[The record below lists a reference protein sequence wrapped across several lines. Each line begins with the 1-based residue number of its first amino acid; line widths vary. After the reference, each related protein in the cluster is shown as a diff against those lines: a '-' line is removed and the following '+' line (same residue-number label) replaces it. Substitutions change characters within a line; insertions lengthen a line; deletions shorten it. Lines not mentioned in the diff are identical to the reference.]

1 MFLYNCLDLSY
12 LGVEQ
17 PMAKHSN
24 IRSLTQGAI
33 SASIYLVLL
42 LIVLYI
48 PLINIVALLFLPLP
62 FIVHMFRHG
71 LKSSLLVGAVALL
84 LTVIVAPA
92 PMVTLLMTFMAVS
105 VGLVMGYF
113 YKRGK
118 GAFTPLLAGII
129 AYIFNYLFALMI
141 SYFFFEVNMIAAMEQ
156 YVQDMMTMTEE
167 TANFLQL
174 PLDEEQLSLYKE
186 YIHWVSYIFPAAM
199 ISSAMTMT
207 GLHHLVS
214 SPILTRLGHPIEKL
228 PPFREWRL
236 PKSILFYYLVSLT
249 IILLGMMEE
258 GSTLFL
264 IVVNLQPILE
274 ILLYIQGLSVIAYFA
289 HTKGFGKALP
299 IISVIATLLLP
310 ILFMVV
316 RIIGIFELGFGLK
329 QRIKPRG

>member
-1 MFLYNCLDLSY
+1 MKKQSSI
-12 LGVEQ
+12 G
-17 PMAKHSN
+17 
-24 IRSLTQGAI
+24 SLTQGAI

-48 PLINIVALLFLPLP
+48 PFINMVTLLFLPLP

-71 LKSSLLVGAVALL
+71 LKSSLLVGTAALF

-92 PMVTLLMTFMAVS
+92 PIATLMMTFLSVS
-105 VGLVMGYF
+105 VGIVMGYY
-113 YKRGK
+113 YKNGK

-129 AYIFNYLFALMI
+129 AYIFNYLFALVI
-141 SYFFFEVNMIAAMEQ
+141 SYFLFEVNMIEAMEQ

-167 TANFLQL
+167 TASFLQL

-186 YIHWVSYIFPAAM
+186 YIPWVAYIFPAIM
-199 ISSAMTMT
+199 IISAMTMT
-207 GLHHLVS
+207 GLHYLVS
-214 SPILTRLGHPIEKL
+214 RPILTRLGHPIEKL

-236 PKSILFYYLVSLT
+236 PKSLLFYYLISLT

-264 IVVNLQPILE
+264 IIVNLQPILE
-274 ILLYIQGLSVIAYFA
+274 ILLYIQGLSVVAYFSYM
-289 HTKGFGKALP
+289 KGTGKALT
-299 IISVIATLLLP
+299 IIVVLATFFLP
-310 ILFMVV
+310 ILVMVV
-316 RIIGIFELGFGLK
+316 RILGIFELGFGLK